1 MAKRKYTKKSEYW
14 SKFDKAD
21 KSKPLSEMP
30 SHYSQGEPGWQPMGC
45 GENYYVSTSDAAD
58 CRYSSSTTDLSS
70 HERDRYITKGAKPG
84 RFSNIS
90 QGLLPFEHS
99 KDGISV
105 KNSIE
110 LCQKAYANVAIFRN
124 SIDIM
129 SEFANSDLYLEGG
142 TASSRSFVEKWFEK
156 INMWNLK
163 DQYFREYYR
172 SGNIFL
178 YRVDGK
184 FKSSDFKQ
192 LKTVYGSDALKPGDM
207 PVKYILLNPYDIVHE
222 RSATFDQGK
231 YRKILSDYDLERLKN
246 PKTDRDKEIF
256 KALDPEVKNKI
267 KEGRYLPDGLS
278 VKLNSSKLC
287 YSFYKKQDYEAFAV
301 PFGYSV
307 LEDINWKL
315 ELKKIDQA
323 ISRTIENVILLITMG
338 AKEEDGGVNP
348 QNINAMQQ
356 LFANESVGRV
366 LVADYTTKADF
377 VIPDLKKVIGPEKYE
392 VVNRDIKEG
401 LQNIIVGDERYSNT
415 QVKTEMFLE
424 RLKEARNAF
433 LNDFLQPQIK
443 MVCKNLGFRKF
454 PTAKFQEIDI
464 KDEVQLQRVA
474 TRLLELGILTPEQGI
489 NAIKTGVYPNP
500 EELAPDQEGYSE
512 EREKGFWNPLVGGVP
527 SIEAPGAEKDRA
539 LEKKKENQ
547 QQKDVPK
554 EVGRPSGTSDIPQ
567 ENQRQ
572 AASYSKADIKETVYS
587 SEKLRTFVVKEVKA
601 KNNIKRLNKQHNK
614 LIDALCENVI
624 LSCDKDKWEDCA
636 RSCIGDFDKI
646 EKLSVLPEV
655 HDISVSH
662 DLALYPSAILYHSE
676 KK

>member
-14 SKFDKAD
+14 SKFNQGGSD
-21 KSKPLSEMP
+21 KPLSEMVDHFQNKG
-30 SHYSQGEPGWQPMGC
+30 SWEPMSC
-45 GENYYVSTSDAAD
+45 GESYYVSTSSSAN
-58 CRYSSSTTDLSS
+58 CRRSSSTSDPSTE
-70 HERDRYITKGAKPG
+70 HRDRFTSKGPKPD
-84 RFSNIS
+84 RFSNIRS
-90 QGLLPFEHS
+90 GLLPFEHS
-99 KDGISV
+99 SDGISV
-105 KNSIE
+105 RDSIE

-129 SEFANSDLYLEGG
+129 SEFANSELYLEGG
-142 TASSRSFVEKWFEK
+142 TASSRAFVEKWFEK

-184 FKSSDFKQ
+184 FNSEDFKQ
-192 LKTVYGSDALKPGDM
+192 YKTVYGRESLKPGDV
-207 PVKYILLNPYDIVHE
+207 PVKYILLNPYDIIHE
-222 RSATFDQGK
+222 RSAAFDHGK

-246 PKTDRDKEIF
+246 PKTERDQEIF
-256 KALDPEVKNKI
+256 SALDPETKNKI
-267 KEGRYLPDGLS
+267 KSGRFLPDGLS
-278 VKLNSSKLC
+278 VKLDPYKLC

-307 LEDINWKL
+307 LDDINWKL

-338 AKEEDGGVNP
+338 TKEEDGGVNP

-392 VVNRDIKEG
+392 VVNKDIKEG
-401 LQNIIVGDERYSNT
+401 LQNIIVGDERHSNT

-454 PTAKFQEIDI
+454 PIAKFQEIDI

-500 EELAPDQEGYSE
+500 QDLASPQEGYSD

-527 SIEAPGAEKDRA
+527 SISPPDSGEVSEAPEQGGPPS
-539 LEKKKENQ
+539 Q
-547 QQKDVPK
+547 P
-554 EVGRPSGTSDIPQ
+554 GRPGGTSDIPQ
-567 ENQRQ
+567 QNQR
-572 AASYSKADIKETVYS
+572 ASYSQASIKEVVLGA
-587 SEKLRTFVVKEVKA
+587 EKLRSFVVENLKK
-601 KNNIKRLNKQHNK
+601 KQKIKRLNKTHNK
-614 LIDALCENVI
+614 LIDSLCENVI
-624 LSCDKDKWEDCA
+624 ISSDREAWEDCA
-636 RSCIGDFDKI
+636 ASCIEDFDKI
-646 EKLSVLPEV
+646 SGLSVITKV
-655 HDISVSH
+655 YDISADH
-662 DLALYPSAILYHSE
+662 DLGLYPSAILYHSE

>member
-14 SKFDKAD
+14 NKFSKAEEG
-21 KSKPLSEMP
+21 KPLSEIAEHFQKKE
-30 SHYSQGEPGWQPMGC
+30 SWEPMSC
-45 GENYYVSTSDAAD
+45 GESYYVSTSSTSS
-58 CRYSSSTTDLSS
+58 CRHSGSEPGNRYLTKSASSD
-70 HERDRYITKGAKPG
+70 
-84 RFSNIS
+84 RFSNIKS
-90 QGLLPFEHS
+90 GLLPFEHA
-99 KDGISV
+99 KDGVSV
-105 KNSIE
+105 RNAIE

-129 SEFANSDLYLEGG
+129 SEFANSELYLEGG
-142 TASSRSFVEKWFEK
+142 TSTSRSFIQKWFEK
-156 INMWNLK
+156 VNMWNLK

-184 FKSSDFKQ
+184 FKAADFKQ
-192 LKTVYGSDALKPGDM
+192 LKTVYGSDSLQPGKV

-222 RSATFDQGK
+222 RSSSFDQAR
-231 YRKILSDYDLERLKN
+231 YEKILSDYDLERLKN
-246 PKTDRDKEIF
+246 PKTERDKEIF
-256 KALDPEVKNKI
+256 KALDADVKNKI
-267 KEGRYLPDGLS
+267 KEGRFLGDGLR
-278 VKLNSSKLC
+278 VKLDPIKLC
-287 YSFYKKQDYEAFAV
+287 YSFYKKQDYEAFAI

-323 ISRTIENVILLITMG
+323 ISKTIENVILLITMG
-338 AKEEDGGVNP
+338 AKEDEGGVNP

-377 VIPDLKKVIGPEKYE
+377 IIPDLKKVIGPEKYE
-392 VVNRDIKEG
+392 VVNKDIKEG

-415 QVKTEMFLE
+415 QVKTEIFLE
-424 RLKEARNAF
+424 RLKEARHAF

-443 MVCKNLGFRKF
+443 MICKNLGFRKF

-500 EELAPDQEGYSE
+500 NELASPQESYSDQRENGY
-512 EREKGFWNPLVGGVP
+512 WNPLVGGVP
-527 SIEAPGAEKDRA
+527 SIAPPGAEEA
-539 LEKKKENQ
+539 ESPESGPPEQ
-547 QQKDVPK
+547 A
-554 EVGRPSGTSDIPQ
+554 GRPSGTTEIPQ
-567 ENQRQ
+567 QNKR
-572 AASYSKADIKETVYS
+572 AASYNQADIKGVVLST
-587 SEKLRTFVVKEVKA
+587 EKLRSFIVKELKQ
-601 KNNIKRLNKQHNK
+601 KQNIKRLNKNHNK
-614 LIDALCENVI
+614 LIDSLCENVV
-624 LSCDKDKWEDCA
+624 LSCNQDGWEACA
-636 RSCIGDFDKI
+636 SSCIDDFDKI
-646 EKLSVLPEV
+646 AKLSILPEV
-655 HDISVSH
+655 HDISIEH
-662 DLALYPSAILYHSE
+662 DLGLYPSAVLYHSE

>member
-1 MAKRKYTKKSEYW
+1 
-14 SKFDKAD
+14 
-21 KSKPLSEMP
+21 L
-30 SHYSQGEPGWQPMGC
+30 
-45 GENYYVSTSDAAD
+45 N
-58 CRYSSSTTDLSS
+58 
-70 HERDRYITKGAKPG
+70 
-84 RFSNIS
+84 
-90 QGLLPFEHS
+90 
-99 KDGISV
+99 
-105 KNSIE
+105 
-110 LCQKAYANVAIFRN
+110 
-124 SIDIM
+124 
-129 SEFANSDLYLEGG
+129 
-142 TASSRSFVEKWFEK
+142 
-156 INMWNLK
+156 
-163 DQYFREYYR
+163 
-172 SGNIFL
+172 
-178 YRVDGK
+178 
-184 FKSSDFKQ
+184 
-192 LKTVYGSDALKPGDM
+192 PGDV

-222 RSATFDQGK
+222 NSASFDQGK
-231 YRKILSDYDLERLKN
+231 YRKVLSDYDLERLKN
-246 PKTDRDKEIF
+246 PKTERDSEIF
-256 KALDPEVKNKI
+256 KALDPEIKNNI
-267 KEGRYLPDGLS
+267 KEGRFLPDGVS
-278 VKLNSSKLC
+278 VKLDSSKLC

-415 QVKTEMFLE
+415 AVKTEMFLE

-454 PTAKFQEIDI
+454 PVAKFQEIDI

-500 EELAPDQEGYSE
+500 KDLAPTQENYSE
-512 EREKGFWNPLVGGVP
+512 EREKGYWNPLVGGVP
-527 SIEAPGAEKDRA
+527 SIEAPGAEEEREMQ
-539 LEKKKENQ
+539 EKQ
-547 QQKDVPK
+547 QVQQKNNTAPQP
-554 EVGRPSGTSDIPQ
+554 GRPGGTSDIPQ
-567 ENQRQ
+567 ENKRQ
-572 AASYSKADIKETVYS
+572 AASYSKADIKETVYG
-587 SEKLRTFVVKEVKA
+587 SEKLRAFVTKELKG
-601 KNNIKRLNKQHNK
+601 KQKIKRLSKKHNE
-614 LIDALCENVI
+614 LIDGLCENVI
-624 LSCDKDKWEDCA
+624 LSCDKKDWEACA
-636 RSCIGDFDKI
+636 ALCVDDFDKI
-646 EKLSVLPEV
+646 SELSVMPAV

-662 DLALYPSAILYHSE
+662 DLGLYPSAILYHSE

>member
-1 MAKRKYTKKSEYW
+1 MAKRKYIKKSEYW
-14 SKFDKAD
+14 KKFNKTQEGR
-21 KSKPLSEMP
+21 PLSEMAGHFQKE
-30 SHYSQGEPGWQPMGC
+30 SGWEPMSC
-45 GENYYVSTSDAAD
+45 GENYYVSTSDAAS
-58 CRYSSSTTDLSS
+58 CRYSSSTANPSSEKRGSYIAKNSVTD
-70 HERDRYITKGAKPG
+70 
-84 RFSNIS
+84 RFANIK
-90 QGLLPFEHS
+90 QGLLPFEYS
-99 KDGISV
+99 ADGVSV

-142 TASSRSFVEKWFEK
+142 TSSSRAFVEKWFEK
-156 INMWNLK
+156 ICMWNLK

-184 FKSSDFKQ
+184 FNSADFKQ
-192 LKTVYGSDALKPGDM
+192 LKTVYGSESLKPGDM

-222 RSATFDQGK
+222 SSASFDEGK

-246 PKTDRDKEIF
+246 PKTDKDREIF
-256 KALDPEVKNKI
+256 MALDPEVKNKI
-267 KEGRYLPDGLS
+267 KEGLFLPDGLS
-278 VKLNSSKLC
+278 VKLDSHKLC

-338 AKEEDGGVNP
+338 TKEEDGGVNP

-443 MVCKNLGFRKF
+443 MLCKNLGFRKF
-454 PTAKFQEIDI
+454 PVAKFQEIDI

-500 EELAPDQEGYSE
+500 EDLAPTQENYSE

-527 SIEAPGAEKDRA
+527 SIEAPGAEEER
-539 LEKKKENQ
+539 EVQKKQ
-547 QQKDVPK
+547 QEEGPK
-554 EVGRPSGTSDIPQ
+554 NNTPPQPGRPGGTSGEPQ
-567 ENQRQ
+567 ENKRQ
-572 AASYSKADIKETVYS
+572 SASYSKANIKETVYG
-587 SEKLRTFVVKEVKA
+587 SEKLRAFVTKELKQ
-601 KNNIKRLNKQHNK
+601 KQKIKRLSKKHNE
-614 LIDALCENVI
+614 LIDNLCENVI
-624 LSCDKDKWEDCA
+624 MSCDKEKWEDCA
-636 RSCIGDFDKI
+636 ASCVDDFDKI
-646 EKLSVLPEV
+646 SKLSVMPAV

-662 DLALYPSAILYHSE
+662 DLGLYPSAILYHSE
-676 KK
+676 RK

>member
-14 SKFDKAD
+14 NKFNKAEE
-21 KSKPLSEMP
+21 KGSLSDMVEHFHKDQ
-30 SHYSQGEPGWQPMGC
+30 SWEPRSC
-45 GENYYVSTSDAAD
+45 GESYYVSTSDAAS
-58 CRYSSSTTDLSS
+58 CRYSSSTTDPATG
-70 HERDRYITKGAKPG
+70 ERDRYITRNSKPD
-84 RFSNIS
+84 RFANIKH
-90 QGLLPFEHS
+90 GLLPYEHAS
-99 KDGISV
+99 DGITV
-105 KNSIE
+105 RNSIE

-142 TASSRSFVEKWFEK
+142 TAASRSFIEKWFEK
-156 INMWNLK
+156 INLWNLK

-178 YRVDGK
+178 YRVDGT
-184 FKSSDFKQ
+184 FKTEDFKQ
-192 LKTVYGSDALKPGDM
+192 FKTVYGSDSLEPGKV

-222 RSATFDQGK
+222 RSASFDQGRYK
-231 YRKILSDYDLERLKN
+231 KILSDYDLERLKN
-246 PKTDRDKEIF
+246 PKTERDKEIF
-256 KALDPEVKNKI
+256 DALDPDTKNKI
-267 KEGRYLPDGLS
+267 KEGRFLPDGLS
-278 VKLNSSKLC
+278 VKLDPYKLC
-287 YSFYKKQDYEAFAV
+287 YSFYKKQDYEAFAI

-338 AKEEDGGVNP
+338 TKEEDGGVNP

-454 PTAKFQEIDI
+454 PVAKFQEIDI

-474 TRLLELGILTPEQGI
+474 TRLLELGVLTPEQGI

-500 EELAPDQEGYSE
+500 NELGAPQEEYTE
-512 EREKGFWNPLVGGVP
+512 EREKGYWNPLVGGVP
-527 SIEAPGAEKDRA
+527 SIAPPSGDEEEGSPAA
-539 LEKKKENQ
+539 PSGPAGQ
-547 QQKDVPK
+547 P
-554 EVGRPSGTSDIPQ
+554 GRPGGTTDIPQ
-567 ENQRQ
+567 MNQRAARYSQ
-572 AASYSKADIKETVYS
+572 ANIKEVVLAT
-587 SEKLRTFVVKEVKA
+587 EKLRSFIVKELKQ
-601 KNNIKRLNKQHNK
+601 KQNIKRLNKTHNK
-614 LIDALCENVI
+614 LIDSLCENVV
-624 LSCDKDKWEDCA
+624 LSCSKEKWEDCA
-636 RSCIGDFDKI
+636 VSCIDDFDKI
-646 EKLSVLPEV
+646 AKLSVMPEV
-655 HDISVSH
+655 HDVSVEH
-662 DLALYPSAILYHSE
+662 DLGLYPSAVLFHSE